1 MRKTEKRILFQ
12 ILLELTIHHSCVRL
26 PFETI
31 WIKKELILLKIRMI
45 PALVLCL
52 VLCACSGN
60 KAAETL
66 PPQTEGVTETTLS
79 ESVAAEPETQ
89 PETTAAAQPPV
100 VTKDPTGEKLSPGGK
115 TWFVAHA
122 DGATIL
128 TWEFLS
134 PEGTVYSVT
143 ETMSLHP
150 GLLLDISKEDTV
162 EVSNVPLSLNGWSA
176 QARFDGPGGSVT
188 TQAAPITVSRSEGA
202 YDTVIEKYRTAMA
215 HKDEGYGVPAQYDVS
230 EMIFYAGHVGY
241 ARMDLDGNGT
251 EELIIGGIGYDIP
264 EEPYIFEIFTL
275 ENGVP
280 VSVGRSQA
288 RSRLFLMADNKI
300 YNEGS
305 SGAASSNFSVMQ
317 LSGSQLRFL
326 NGLYT
331 TDTLADGSPSPYTY
345 YFTTSNQ
352 YGDLAL
358 LPGDNGM
365 EEKVAD
371 TFLASWRNAITLP
384 ELCLIA

>member
-1 MRKTEKRILFQ
+1 M
-12 ILLELTIHHSCVRL
+12 
-26 PFETI
+26 
-31 WIKKELILLKIRMI
+31 KIRI
-45 PALVLCL
+45 FPVLALCL
-52 VLCACSGN
+52 LLCGCGN
-60 KAAETL
+60 GKVMETT
-66 PPQTEGVTETTLS
+66 QTEPVTEATRI
-79 ESVAAEPETQ
+79 ESIATEPETQ
-89 PETTAAAQPPV
+89 PETQPGTIAAAQPPV

-134 PEGTVYSVT
+134 PEGAVYSVT

-176 QARFDGPGGSVT
+176 RARFDGPGGSAT
-188 TQAAPITVSRSEGA
+188 TQAALITVSRSEGA
-202 YDTVIEKYRTAMA
+202 YDTAIERYRTAMA
-215 HKDEGYGVPAQYDVS
+215 HKDEGYGISAQYDVS
-230 EMIFYAGHVGY
+230 EMIFYADHVGY
-241 ARMDLDGNGT
+241 ARVDLDGNGT
-251 EELIIGGIGYDIP
+251 EELIIAGIGYDIP
-264 EEPYIFEIFTL
+264 EEPYLFEIFTL
-275 ENGVP
+275 ENNTP
-280 VSVGRSQA
+280 VSVARSWA
-288 RSRLFLMADNKI
+288 RSRLFLMEDNRI

-305 SGAASSNFSVMQ
+305 SGAAYSNFSVMQ

-358 LPGDNGM
+358 LAGDNGM
-365 EEKVAD
+365 EEKVAN
-371 TFLASWRNAITLP
+371 TFLNSWRASITLP

>member
-1 MRKTEKRILFQ
+1 M
-12 ILLELTIHHSCVRL
+12 
-26 PFETI
+26 
-31 WIKKELILLKIRMI
+31 KKELILLKIRI
-45 PALVLCL
+45 FPALVLCL
-52 VLCACSGN
+52 LLCACGN
-60 KAAETL
+60 GKVMETA
-66 PPQTEGVTETTLS
+66 QTEPATEITMI
-79 ESVAAEPETQ
+79 ESVATEPETQPETQ

-162 EVSNVPLSLNGWSA
+162 EVSNVPLSFNGWSA
-176 QARFDGPGGSVT
+176 RARFDGPGGSVT
-188 TQAAPITVSRSEGA
+188 TQAALITVSRSEGA
-202 YDTVIEKYRTAMA
+202 YDTVIERYRTAVA
-215 HKDEGYGVPAQYDVS
+215 HKDEGYDIFAQYDVS
-230 EMIFYAGHVGY
+230 EMIFYADHVGY
-241 ARMDLDGNGT
+241 ARVDLDGNGT
-251 EELIIGGIGYDIP
+251 EELIIAGIGYDIP
-264 EEPYIFEIFTL
+264 EEPYLFEIFTL
-275 ENGVP
+275 ENGTP
-280 VSVGRSQA
+280 VSVARSQA
-288 RSRLFLMADNKI
+288 RSRLFLMGDNKI

-352 YGDLAL
+352 YGDLSL
-358 LPGDNGM
+358 LAGDNGM

-371 TFLASWRNAITLP
+371 TFLTSWRGSVTLP